1 MIPSTLEQLQE
12 RFEIVEHEQLVPY
25 WEYMWNTTIEE
36 GREKKLKR
44 QSFLRYPAIF
54 PTSITVPDEIVVA
67 ECAVKVS
74 SAMSHTFPQFHLKRR
89 LQWGLL
95 RSVMIP
101 NMLQLY

>member
-12 RFEIVEHEQLVPY
+12 QFEVIEREQLAPD
-25 WEYMWNTTIEE
+25 WEYVWNTAIEE

-44 QSFLRYPAIF
+44 QSFLRFPAIF
-54 PTSITVPDEIVVA
+54 PASTTVPDEIVVA

-74 SAMSHTFPQFHLKRR
+74 SAISLHLPPFHPKHR
-89 LQWGLL
+89 LQWELR

-101 NMLQLY
+101 NTLQLY